1 VKLEGNQ
8 TMESIESPSA
18 RREEVR
24 DFYERMPYPRPLTS
38 LDEHRELYRN
48 PERRRA
54 LFHLVW
60 PTERPRPGQEIL
72 VAGCGTSQ
80 AAKYALRE
88 PDARVVGIDI
98 SETSLTH
105 TRKLQQQYELNNLTL
120 HRLSISDVGGLGQTF
135 DHIVCTGVLHH
146 LSDPDA
152 GLKSLRAALKPDGAM
167 QIMVYARYGRTA
179 ISMMREYSRLL
190 GIRSSDE
197 ELTAFAAVLN
207 GLPPDHPL
215 TRLVRMSDDFRHPE
229 AIADAFLHP
238 LDRSYSVPE
247 IYQWLDR
254 CGMSFARWFEQAPYL
269 PQCGALASTPHAARL
284 NELPEREQ
292 HSAVELFRGTITRH
306 NFVAYRSDRAK
317 PRQPIRFTGD
327 EWQSYVPIRLPWTV
341 CLEDRVPPGSVAV
354 LLNRAHRLSDL
365 VLAIPEAEYGL
376 FSNID
381 GKRTLSEIARTSGK
395 DEIPTVEFFRL
406 LWQYDQIAFDASRS
420 LA

>member
-1 VKLEGNQ
+1 VKLEVNQ
-8 TMESIESPSA
+8 TLETIGSRAASL
-18 RREEVR
+18 EEVR

-88 PDARVVGIDI
+88 PDARVVAIDI
-98 SETSLTH
+98 SETSLIH
-105 TRKLQQQYELNNLTL
+105 TRNLQQQYGLNNLTL
-120 HRLSISDVGGLGQTF
+120 HRLSILDVGTLGETF

-146 LSDPDA
+146 LPDPDA
-152 GLKSLRAALKPDGAM
+152 GLQSLRAVLKPNGAM
-167 QIMVYARYGRTA
+167 QIMVYARYGRTG
-179 ISMMREYSRLL
+179 ISMMREYSQLL
-190 GIRSSDE
+190 SIRPSYE

-215 TRLVRMSDDFRHPE
+215 TPLLRVGEDFRHPE
-229 AIADAFLHP
+229 ALADAFLHP
-238 LDRSYSVPE
+238 LDRSYTVPE
-247 IYQWLDR
+247 MYAWLDR
-254 CGMSFARWFEQAPYL
+254 CGMSFGRWFEQAPYL
-269 PQCGALASTPHAARL
+269 PQCGALARTTHARRL
-284 NELPEREQ
+284 SELPEREQ

-306 NFVAYRSDRAK
+306 NFVAYRNARPQ
-317 PRQPIRFTGD
+317 PRQPICFTGN
-327 EWQSYVPIRLPWTV
+327 EWYHYVPIRLPWTV
-341 CLEDRVPPGSVAV
+341 CLRDHVPPGSVAV
-354 LLNRAHRLSDL
+354 LLNRAHQHSDL
-365 VLAIPEAEYGL
+365 VLAIQEAQYRL

-381 GKRTLSEIARTSGK
+381 GKRTLSEIARNSGN
-395 DEIPTVEFFRL
+395 DEIATVEFFQQ
-406 LWQYDQIAFDASRS
+406 LWQYDQIVFDASRS